1 MKLFNAFSIQMI
13 DIEDVANVEFKAINK
28 EEAARLL
35 SNSVESY
42 IGHVDT
48 AAVVSDI
55 LDIEVECQRRFGHID
70 KGEAAVV
77 AQVVGG
83 RLPEGCTKLPENMA
97 IKFFR
102 VEVK

>member
-13 DIEDVANVEFKAINK
+13 DIEDIANVEFKAINK

-35 SNSVESY
+35 SNSVESH
-42 IGHVDT
+42 IGHADT
-48 AAVVSDI
+48 AAFVSD
-55 LDIEVECQRRFGHID
+55 LLGIEVECQRRFGHID

>member
-13 DIEDVANVEFKAINK
+13 DIEVIANVEFTAINK

-35 SNSVESY
+35 FNSVDSY

-48 AAVVSDI
+48 AAVVSNFLGI
-55 LDIEVECQRRFGHID
+55 QVECKRRFGHID
-70 KGEAAVV
+70 KGEAAIV

-83 RLPEGCTKLPENMA
+83 RLPEGCTKLPENME
-97 IKFFR
+97 IKFYK

>member
-13 DIEDVANVEFKAINK
+13 DIEVMANVEFTAINK
-28 EEAARLL
+28 EKAARLL
-35 SNSVESY
+35 SNSVDSY
-42 IGHVDT
+42 IGHADT
-48 AAVVSDI
+48 AAVVSNI
-55 LDIEVECQRRFGHID
+55 LGIQVECKRRFGHID
-70 KGEAAVV
+70 KGETAIV

-97 IKFFR
+97 IKFFK

>member
-1 MKLFNAFSIQMI
+1 MI
-13 DIEDVANVEFKAINK
+13 DIEVIANVEFTAIIK

-35 SNSVESY
+35 FNSVDSY
-42 IGHVDT
+42 IGHADT

-55 LDIEVECQRRFGHID
+55 LGVEVECQRRFGHID
-70 KGEAAVV
+70 KGETAIV

-83 RLPEGCTKLPENMA
+83 RLPEGCTKLSENME
-97 IKFFR
+97 IKFYK

>member
-13 DIEDVANVEFKAINK
+13 DIEVMANIEFTAINK

-42 IGHVDT
+42 IGHADT

-55 LDIEVECQRRFGHID
+55 LGVEVECQRRFGHID
-70 KGEAAVV
+70 KGETAIV

-83 RLPEGCTKLPENMA
+83 RLPEGCTKLPENME
-97 IKFFR
+97 IKFYK

>member
-28 EEAARLL
+28 EEAACLL

-42 IGHVDT
+42 IGHADT
-48 AAVVSDI
+48 AAVVSD
-55 LDIEVECQRRFGHID
+55 LLGIEVECQRRFGHID

-83 RLPEGCTKLPENMA
+83 RLPEGYTKLPENMA